1 MQNNSFAVY
10 FGGGALA
17 FNIVVEGALH
27 PYKAPE
33 PHVPHQFH
41 FSASTSD
48 LTQTIS
54 FTTAPGSGIYISGG
68 RLV

>member
-1 MQNNSFAVY
+1 MQINTITVY
-10 FGGGALA
+10 FVGGALA
-17 FNIVVEGALH
+17 FNIVMEGALH

-33 PHVPHQFH
+33 LHVPDAVY

-48 LTQTIS
+48 LTRTIS
-54 FTTAPGSGIYISGG
+54 FTTAPGSGIFISGD